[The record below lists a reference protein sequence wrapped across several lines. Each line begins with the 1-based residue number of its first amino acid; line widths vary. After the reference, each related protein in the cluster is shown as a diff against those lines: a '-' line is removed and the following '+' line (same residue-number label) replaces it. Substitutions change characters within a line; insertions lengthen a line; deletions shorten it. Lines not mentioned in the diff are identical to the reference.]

1 MMTAPPSPLDLQH
14 PWLKILHL
22 MMSPT
27 QRALYALAGVG
38 TGFAAGRV
46 TTRRSVASSS
56 LSGAFRNGSN
66 DLLLYEPDGRLT
78 SVSHGKSG
86 NVVVASIGRWRLH
99 NASTSFAATYP
110 PHDGEMVEHSINAAS
125 DTNLIGRSTV
135 MQYSLTADGE
145 LKLATTELR
154 EGRSMPTSISTWRR
168 VIFET
173 AA

>member
-1 MMTAPPSPLDLQH
+1 
-14 PWLKILHL
+14 

-27 QRALYALAGVG
+27 QRGALACALAGVG
-38 TGFAAGRV
+38 IGFAAGRF
-46 TTRRSVASSS
+46 TTRQSIASSS
-56 LSGAFRNGSN
+56 LSGAFRNGS

-145 LKLATTELR
+145 LTLATTELR